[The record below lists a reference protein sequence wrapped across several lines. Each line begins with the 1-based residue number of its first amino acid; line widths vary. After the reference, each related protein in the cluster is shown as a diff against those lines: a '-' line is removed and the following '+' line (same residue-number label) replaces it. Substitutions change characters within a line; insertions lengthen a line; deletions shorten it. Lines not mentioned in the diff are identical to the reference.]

1 MRIGRVGVRR
11 AAVVAACLA
20 GLVGAG
26 ASAKARPARLPA
38 GLIVFDRATSNHP
51 QVFSVAPDG
60 SGVTQLTHDSGP
72 TGGLDNT
79 DPVLSP
85 DGTRIAFLDGNHV
98 FVMGS
103 NGSGIT
109 DLTPKDGSDVT
120 NQQLAFTPDGSKIVF
135 ARANSSDPSFDIW
148 EMSSTDGSGLTDLT
162 RTPGTDD
169 VNPAVNPAN
178 GSIAYERN
186 GEIWTMSSTGS
197 RQRHLTALDSDF
209 PSEPA
214 WSPDGLTLAFIG
226 SQADVWTYRPSG
238 GHPPI
243 QLTSS
248 SAAVFA
254 ASPSWSP
261 NGRTLVIQ
269 GSGRP
274 DGNPVD
280 LYAVDTSTGAETK
293 IPNTSDSQ
301 NNSIA
306 ENPHWGQAAPPCG
319 QAIQTGGT
327 SYTYGEGSES
337 YTISF
342 SADARDAR
350 GHDTTTSTVP
360 HVTTSGGCCAPGTV
374 TGETSASVNSTGG
387 GGTGSVLVNFSFPTC
402 VGQSYNTMSGSGF
415 VQLKYADG
423 SRLDL
428 AQQSHVTEGGCTS
441 PERHRYCL
449 TNPRGR
455 LYAQISGGS
464 AGSLHV
470 QSGRA
475 LLQIHGGAVTIDE
488 EHGHLLAHLIE
499 GSGSIRL
506 GGRAVRFSAGQ
517 GVLVTGQS
525 TRVTRA
531 WPSKDRALVPSTQRP
546 PVLTALRLASG
557 TPLRAQVNLNHKAR
571 LRVRLLRRGRVA
583 ETVGAAGRV
592 GINRVTLKP
601 VPKGRYI
608 LQVIAIDSHHRVAA
622 AQRAVTIRTGS

>member
-1 MRIGRVGVRR
+1 MSVSRVGVRR
-11 AAVVAACLA
+11 AAIAAACLA

-26 ASAKARPARLPA
+26 VTAQASPAHSSP
-38 GLIVFDRATSNHP
+38 GLILFDRATKSHT

-72 TGGLDNT
+72 TAGLDNT

-85 DGTRIAFLDGNHV
+85 DGTRIAFLGGNHV

-103 NGSGIT
+103 DGSGIT
-109 DLTPKDGSDVT
+109 DLTPRDGSDLT

-135 ARANSSDPSFDIW
+135 ARATSSDPSFDIW

-197 RQRHLTALDSDF
+197 HQIHLTALDADF

-226 SQADVWTYRPSG
+226 SQADVWTYRPASG
-238 GHPPI
+238 TPPT

-248 SAAVFA
+248 NASVFA
-254 ASPSWSP
+254 ASPSWAP
-261 NGRTLVIQ
+261 DGTALVIQ

-274 DGNPVD
+274 DGDPVD
-280 LYAVDTSTGAETK
+280 LYTVDLSTGTETK
-293 IPNTSDSQ
+293 VPNTSDSQ

-306 ENPHWGQAAPPCG
+306 ENPHWGQTAPPCSE
-319 QAIQTGGT
+319 ALQTGST
-327 SYTYGEGSES
+327 TYTYGDGSDS

-350 GHDTTTSTVP
+350 GHDVVSTVP
-360 HVTTSGGCCAPGTV
+360 HVKTSGGCCAPGTV
-374 TGETSASVNSTGG
+374 TGETTASVLSTGANSG
-387 GGTGSVLVNFSFPTC
+387 QGTVDVNFSFPTC
-402 VGQSYNTMSGSGF
+402 VGQSYTTKSGSGF

-428 AQQSHVTEGGCTS
+428 AQQSHVAEGGCTS

-449 TNPRGR
+449 TDPEGH

-464 AGSLHV
+464 AGSLQV
-470 QSGRA
+470 KSGGA
-475 LLQIHGGAVTIDE
+475 VLQIHGGAVTVAA
-488 EHGHLLAHLIE
+488 EHGRLLAHLIE

-506 GGRAVRFSAGQ
+506 AGRTVRFWAGQ
-517 GVLVTGQS
+517 GVLVTGKS
-525 TRVTRA
+525 TRITDA
-531 WPSKDRALVPSTQRP
+531 WSPKDRALVPSTQRP
-546 PVLTALRLASG
+546 PVLTGLRLASG
-557 TPLRAQVNLNHKAR
+557 TPLRAQVRLDHKAR
-571 LRVRLLRRGRVA
+571 LRVRLVRNGKVV
-583 ETVGAAGRV
+583 ETVRAAGRAGV
-592 GINRVTLKP
+592 NRVALKP
-601 VPKGRYI
+601 VPRGRYI
-608 LQVIAIDSHHRVAA
+608 LQVTATDSHHRAA
-622 AQRAVTIRTGS
+622 TAQRGITIRARS